1 MKKIQLLLTVFL
13 LVNFFA
19 LNRVEAKRAL
29 PKKVESVARDGIRY
43 SAPVFSESSN
53 HKQLSGYIQ
62 AWDTRAN
69 KKLWELKVYDIK
81 YDPGLEKDVQ
91 EIYITS
97 LTFDSAGNLIV
108 ANEAGEEYKVEPAT
122 KKVTKKSGP
131 HSSLNSKTVSKN
143 SILVK

>member
-1 MKKIQLLLTVFL
+1 MKKIQFLLIVFL
-13 LVNFFA
+13 LANFFT
-19 LNRVEAKRAL
+19 LERVEAKRAL
-29 PKKVESVARDGIRY
+29 PKKVEPVVHDGIRY
-43 SAPVFSESSN
+43 SAPIFSESSSQ
-53 HKQLSGYIQ
+53 KQLSGYIQ
-62 AWDTRAN
+62 AWDTRVN

-122 KKVTKKSGP
+122 KKVTKQSGQ
-131 HSSLNSKTVSKN
+131 HSSLNSKTFSNK

>member
-1 MKKIQLLLTVFL
+1 MKRIRIFLIVFL
-13 LVNFFA
+13 LANFFVV
-19 LNRVEAKRAL
+19 NRVEAKRAL
-29 PKKVESVARDGIRY
+29 PKKVEPVVRDGIRY
-43 SAPVFSESSN
+43 SAPIFSESSN

-97 LTFDSAGNLIV
+97 LTFDSAGSLIV
-108 ANEAGEEYKVEPAT
+108 ANEADEEYKVEPTT
-122 KKVTKKSGP
+122 KKVTKKSGRHP
-131 HSSLNSKTVSKN
+131 SLNSKTVSQH
-143 SILVK
+143 STLVK